1 VKFIDS
7 VSTHSFHFSR
17 LELVQE
23 FSLLPL
29 KEKRLALAYR
39 LEFDATNNVAEYS
52 ALILGLE
59 LARKMGIKT
68 LKVIGYSDLIVNQV
82 KGVYW
87 AKIID

>member
-1 VKFIDS
+1 MRLYQLK
-7 VSTHSFHFSR
+7 HS
-17 LELVQE
+17 LI
-23 FSLLPL
+23 LLLKVGVGAGVFFFTIL
-29 KEKRLALAYR
+29 KEKRLALA
-39 LEFDATNNVAEYS
+39 TNNMAEYS